1 MSRCI
6 EARQMALKIS
16 QLEILSG
23 HHRNQSFLVSQA
35 NTCLDND
42 IFIDYLIS
50 FLFSFID
57 RVILLHLII
66 DVKR

>member
-23 HHRNQSFLVSQA
+23 QSCRLPGQSPD
-35 NTCLDND
+35 TCL
-42 IFIDYLIS
+42 FIS
-50 FLFSFID
+50 
-57 RVILLHLII
+57 
-66 DVKR
+66 